1 MEFKQPSPNAV
12 AYNRVTGGNAS
23 QIQGKLTANGK
34 VYLANPNGVII
45 TKGAQ
50 INVAGLLATTK
61 DLEKISENGNSNTN
75 KFTRKAKKMVS
86 C

>member
-1 MEFKQPSPNAV
+1 MIKTPTTQIDWHSFDIGQNKEVEFKQPDANSV

-45 TKGAQ
+45 TQGQK
-50 INVAGLLATTK
+50 L
-61 DLEKISENGNSNTN
+61 
-75 KFTRKAKKMVS
+75 M
-86 C
+86 